1 MSLASKLPW
10 THRFAGG
17 YPGLSS
23 QPLPTDADAIDYL
36 SRMATADGAGVETG
50 VAVAVD
56 AFITALKADSLWDAI
71 GSSCLLCGPRT
82 LAGALVPLKGD
93 APTAYGFVAGDH
105 FRDTGLKGDGTSY
118 LDSNVSGGAYDD
130 ENHHWSVFLTSGSS
144 ISRAL
149 FGYITNTLTGQP
161 NYSFSF
167 LFADATNN
175 MLAYYLGATTFYSGA
190 GAATGLAGMSANND
204 GTFTSRIDGINK
216 QSTATSQTL
225 YPANYYVF
233 ARNNVPGAAAIT
245 DATIAFYSIGTS
257 LDLAKLDSHITAY
270 VTAIGAAI

>member
-1 MSLASKLPW
+1 MAMDNRLLVPRYKYDPDAARYLA
-10 THRFAGG
+10 AVEA
-17 YPGLSS
+17 
-23 QPLPTDADAIDYL
+23 ADGQALETPVRKAID
-36 SRMATADGAGVETG
+36 AF
-50 VAVAVD
+50 VA
-56 AFITALKADSLWDAI
+56 ALKADSLWDAI

-82 LAGALVPLKGD
+82 LAGALVPLRGT
-93 APTAYGFVAGDH
+93 APTAYGFVEGDYD
-105 FRDTGLKGDGTSY
+105 REGLTGDGSSY

-130 ENHHWSVFLTSGSS
+130 ESHHWSVFLTSGSS
-144 ISRAL
+144 IGRAPL
-149 FGYITNTLTGQP
+149 GYITNTLTGQP